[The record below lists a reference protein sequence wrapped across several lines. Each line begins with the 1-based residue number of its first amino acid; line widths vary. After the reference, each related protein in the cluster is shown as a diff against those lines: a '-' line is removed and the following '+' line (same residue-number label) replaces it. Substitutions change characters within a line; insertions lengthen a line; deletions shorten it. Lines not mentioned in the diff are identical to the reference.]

1 MNVIEAIKSG
11 KRFRRASWNPGDWA
25 EPHEAQEVLKNTMF
39 EALIAEDWEVE
50 SQVICVTK
58 SQVCAAWS
66 KAMAKWSARPEYTPP
81 HMTPFPEFLEEL
93 GFKE

>member
-1 MNVIEAIKSG
+1 MNIIEAIKSG
-11 KRFRRASWNPGDWA
+11 KRFRRASWNSRDWV

-39 EALIAEDWEVE
+39 EALMAEDWEIE

-66 KAMAKWSARPEYTPP
+66 KALAKWSARPEYTPA
-81 HMTPFPEFLEEL
+81 HMTPLPEFLEEL
-93 GFKE
+93 GFDE

>member
-25 EPHEAQEVLKNTMF
+25 EPHEAEEVLKNTMF
-39 EALIAEDWEVE
+39 EALMAEDWEVE
-50 SQVICVTK
+50 QQVISVTK
-58 SQVCAAWS
+58 TQVCAAWS
-66 KAMAKWSARPEYTPP
+66 KAMAKWAAKPEYTPP
-81 HMTPFPEFLEEL
+81 HMTPLPEFLEEL